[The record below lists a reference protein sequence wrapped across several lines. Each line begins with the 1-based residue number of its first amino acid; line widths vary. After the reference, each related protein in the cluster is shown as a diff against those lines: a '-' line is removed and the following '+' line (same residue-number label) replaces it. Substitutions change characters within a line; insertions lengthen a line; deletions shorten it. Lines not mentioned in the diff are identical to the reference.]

1 MIDNLLDPTILCF
14 VVGLIAGVV
23 KSDLRLPASSYE
35 FVSMYLLLAL
45 GFRGG
50 VQLAQVDGA
59 TLFMPLVGTL
69 FISMVTPLIAYF
81 ILTRL
86 GSLNR
91 VNAGSIA
98 AHYGSVSAVTLATAM
113 TFLKNRNIEFEP
125 YIVALMVLM
134 EIPAICLGIFLAKGG
149 FNSVGNKRKL
159 FRDILLGKGVFLLVS
174 GLSIGL
180 LAGPAKMQ
188 ALNPLFDDCF
198 KGFLAL
204 FLLELGII
212 TARQFAHLKKAGV
225 FLFSFAV
232 FMPLISGGIGL
243 CVGYYV
249 NLSVGGAMLLAI
261 LAASSSYIAAPT
273 ALRMA
278 VPEANPV
285 LSLTPSLAVTFP
297 LNITFGIPLFYKLSQ
312 LLYGL

>member
-59 TLFMPLVGTL
+59 ALFMPLMGTI
-69 FISMVTPLIAYF
+69 FISMLTPLAAYF
-81 ILTRL
+81 VLTRL
-86 GSLNR
+86 GKFDR
-91 VNAGSIA
+91 INAGSIA

-113 TFLKNRNIEFEP
+113 TFLKNRGIEFEP
-125 YIVALMVLM
+125 YIVALMVMM

-149 FNSVGNKRKL
+149 IKAVGNKRKL
-159 FRDILLGKGVFLLVS
+159 FGDILLGKGVFLLVS
-174 GLSIGL
+174 GLSIGII
-180 LAGPAKMQ
+180 AGPVKMS
-188 ALNPLFDDCF
+188 ALDPLFVDCF

-204 FLLELGII
+204 FLLELGVI
-212 TARQFAHLKKAGV
+212 TARQFSHLKKAGV
-225 FLFSFAV
+225 FLFSFGII
-232 FMPLISGGIGL
+232 MPLFSGIVGL
-243 CVGYYV
+243 CIGYYV

-261 LAASSSYIAAPT
+261 LSASSSYIAAPT
-273 ALRMA
+273 ALKIA

-297 LNITFGIPLFYKLSQ
+297 FNITIGIPLYYKLSQ
-312 LLYGL
+312 MLYGV

>member
-50 VQLAQVDGA
+50 VQLAQVDNA
-59 TLFMPLVGTL
+59 TLFMPLMGTL
-69 FISMVTPLIAYF
+69 LISMITPLLAYF

-86 GSLNR
+86 GQFNR

-113 TFLKNRNIEFEP
+113 TFLKNRDIEFEP

-149 FNSVGNKRKL
+149 LKAVDNKRKL

-174 GLSIGL
+174 GLGIGMA
-180 LAGPAKMQ
+180 AGPAKMQ
-188 ALNPLFDDCF
+188 ALSPLFDDCF

-204 FLLELGII
+204 FLLELGVI
-212 TARQFAHLKKAGV
+212 TARQFTHLKKAGV

-232 FMPLISGGIGL
+232 FMPLISGTIGL
-243 CVGYYV
+243 FIGYYV

-297 LNITFGIPLFYKLSQ
+297 LNITLGIPFFYKLSQ
-312 LLYGL
+312 LLYGV